1 MKINKDFI
9 DKIYQN
15 KIELKKKQD
24 KIKLSNYSDYLPMYD
39 IYSKRIY
46 FIKNENIHYRL
57 IDCHYR
63 FINIEVKNWIKNQL
77 VKEKNDEVKS
87 ILKNNLKIIDNYNL
101 EILEETS
108 YKTLYKFSPELGLS
122 ISICKRKSFHP
133 YISHLKPYYTK
144 SELIKL
150 GQNMGIIKK
159 MDQSKLVDKN
169 LHYNICKKIS
179 NNDISRDLLKKF
191 NKYIID
197 NKCLSWI
204 CYYSFTGSYILN
216 DYLRFDKLMDK
227 NNYEGINK
235 IVSVMKDSPELEKDY
250 FFYRFS
256 WDDDFLKDIK
266 VGGTFM
272 DKGFLSSTRDPFYSP
287 GMKQEFGFILI
298 KINVPK
304 KSKGIGLFIE
314 NFSLFPK
321 EEEFLIPPNTKLKL
335 ISKDEKFKYYHTND
349 EFEKRIVKKY
359 EFELVKA
366 DFNLIK
372 NIKFINEEIPVI
384 NFNIEYNEDDIYNII
399 KQFNKNTNDF
409 KQFKILTEN
418 NEYIFN
424 YQWFDSTN
432 TYSKFYFNNIKDGIL
447 FTCYENGYPII
458 AIECGNELVV
468 NYLNKYYFGDDFRII
483 DEDEILYIISFFA
496 KTFKYKET
504 RIYLR
509 YNNFSKLDYEIEES
523 DLLYSRMF
531 CDSLYQYIKTGNK
544 FYKNQNLEYNYGI
557 WKLDKLLNKKISK
570 EVSNRLPEELKNMT
584 WKNLIVEII
593 EKYFYLYNRLEE
605 WLEYYEEK
613 FISNNYLV
621 FDVKSYLRSKN
632 INFSIPLDF
641 EYSKENIPSEEFKK
655 IFRSN
660 IERII

>member
-15 KIELKKKQD
+15 KIELKKNED
-24 KIKLSNYSDYLPMYD
+24 KDKLSNYSEYLPMYD
-39 IYSKRIY
+39 IYSKKIY

-77 VKEKNDEVKS
+77 DKEKNDEVKS
-87 ILKNNLKIIDNYNL
+87 ILKNNLKIIENYNL

-144 SELIKL
+144 NELIKL

-159 MDQSKLVDKN
+159 MDHSKLVDKD
-169 LHYNICKKIS
+169 LHYKICKKIS
-179 NNDISRDLLKKF
+179 NNDISRDLIKKF
-191 NKYIID
+191 SQYIID
-197 NKCLSWI
+197 SKCLSWI
-204 CYYSFTGSYILN
+204 CYYSFTGSYIMN

-235 IVSVMKDSPELEKDY
+235 IVSVMKDGPELEKDY

-335 ISKDEKFKYYHTND
+335 ISKDDKFKYYHTND

-372 NIKFINEEIPVI
+372 KIKFINEEIPVI
-384 NFNIEYNEDDIYNII
+384 NFDIEYNEDDIYNII

-409 KQFKILTEN
+409 KQFKILTDKN
-418 NEYIFN
+418 DYVFN

-447 FTCYENGYPII
+447 FTCYENGYPVI

-468 NYLNKYYFGDDFRII
+468 NYLNKYYFGDDFRVI
-483 DEDEILYIISFFA
+483 EEEELLYITSFFA
-496 KTFKYKET
+496 KTFKYKEA
-504 RIYLR
+504 RVYLR
-509 YNNFSKLDYEIEES
+509 YNNFSKLDYKIEEN
-523 DLLYSRMF
+523 DLLYSRMY
-531 CDSLYQYIKTGNK
+531 CDSLYQYIKTGNI

-584 WKNLIVEII
+584 WKNLIIEII

-641 EYSKENIPSEEFKK
+641 EYSKEKIPSEEFKK

>member
-46 FIKNENIHYRL
+46 FIKNENVHYRL

-77 VKEKNDEVKS
+77 DKEKNEDTKS
-87 ILKNNLKIIDNYNL
+87 ILKNNLKIIDNYDL
-101 EILEETS
+101 DTLEETS

-144 SELIKL
+144 NELIKL
-150 GQNMGIIKK
+150 GQNMGIIKN
-159 MDQSKLVDKN
+159 MDQKKLVDKE
-169 LHYNICKKIS
+169 LHYKICKKIS
-179 NNDISRDLLKKF
+179 NNDISRDLIKKF
-191 NKYIID
+191 NQYIIEND
-197 NKCLSWI
+197 CISWI
-204 CYYSFTGSYILN
+204 CYYSFTGSYLMN
-216 DYLRFDKLMDK
+216 DFLRFDKLMDK
-227 NNYEGINK
+227 NNYDGINK
-235 IVSVMKDSPELEKDY
+235 IVSVMKNGPKLENDY
-250 FFYRFS
+250 FFYRFT
-256 WDDDFLKDIK
+256 WDDDFLKNIK
-266 VGGTFM
+266 IGGTFV
-272 DKGFLSSTRDPFYSP
+272 DKGFLSATRDPFYSP
-287 GMKQEFGFILI
+287 GIKQEFGFILI

-304 KSKGIGLFIE
+304 NLEGIGLFIE

-335 ISKDEKFKYYHTND
+335 ISKDEKFKYYHTNN

-359 EFELVKA
+359 EFELVKP
-366 DFNLIK
+366 DFNAIK
-372 NIKFINEEIPVI
+372 KIKYINEEIPTI
-384 NFNIEYNEDDIYNII
+384 SFNIEYNEDDIFSII
-399 KQFNKNTNDF
+399 NQFNKNTDDF
-409 KQFKILTEN
+409 KQFKVMSEN

-432 TYSKFYFNNIKDGIL
+432 TYSKYYYHDIKDGLL

-458 AIECGNELVV
+458 AIECGNEMVV
-468 NYLNKYYFGDDFRII
+468 NYLNKFYYGNNFREL
-483 DEDEILYIISFFA
+483 DEEEILYIVSFFA
-496 KTFKYKET
+496 KTFKYKEVK
-504 RIYLR
+504 IFPKYK
-509 YNNFSKLDYEIEES
+509 NFSNFDYKIEDS
-523 DLLYSRMF
+523 DLLYSSMY
-531 CDSLYQYIKTGNK
+531 CDTLYQYIKSNK
-544 FYKNQNLEYNYGI
+544 TFFENSNLEYNYGK
-557 WKLDKLLNKKISK
+557 WKLDKCMNKKINN
-570 EVSNRLPEELKNMT
+570 EVSNRLPEELKNKT
-584 WKNLIVEII
+584 WKNLIIEIVENH
-593 EKYFYLYNRLEE
+593 FYLYNRLEE

-613 FISNNYLV
+613 LISNNYLI
-621 FDVKSYLRSKN
+621 FDVKSYLRKKN
-632 INFSIPLDF
+632 IDFNIPLDF
-641 EYSKENIPSEEFKK
+641 EYSKEKVKSEEFKK